1 MIKNENKLLIIYK
14 FMIFRLY
21 YYIICYSL
29 VKFKNI
35 VIKGFFFIEGDLI
48 YFLEFIFYGNLKEY
62 CIII

>member
-1 MIKNENKLLIIYK
+1 
-14 FMIFRLY
+14 MIFRLY